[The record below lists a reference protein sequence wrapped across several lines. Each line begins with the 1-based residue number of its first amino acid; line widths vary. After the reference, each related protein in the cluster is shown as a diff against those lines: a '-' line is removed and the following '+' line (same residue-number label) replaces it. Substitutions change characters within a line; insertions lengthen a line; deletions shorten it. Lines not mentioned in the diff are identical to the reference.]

1 MISMFERLY
10 MHLGMQFAR
19 FQFRSEIEPP
29 VPMTSFLQNA
39 KYILIT
45 LPVGY
50 EEANAASDALQRL
63 HDKLAHAHLTL
74 IHTGTR
80 ATSLTGSL
88 RCDVVRL
95 DPEDINRFSLP
106 RRSLLKRIGTH
117 PYDVA
122 IDLNLDFVLHTA
134 YICRA
139 TSAGVRV
146 GFVRD
151 ATETFFNVQIRTGA
165 HRNPK
170 AAYDKLASTLAMF

>member
-1 MISMFERLY
+1 MFERLY
-10 MHLGMQFAR
+10 TYCGMQFAR

-29 VPMTSFLQNA
+29 RTMTSFLRNA

-45 LPVGY
+45 LPIGY
-50 EEANAASDALQRL
+50 EEANAASDALQTLRDRL
-63 HDKLAHAHLTL
+63 EHAHLTL
-74 IHTGTR
+74 VHTGTR
-80 ATSLTGSL
+80 ATSLTGSI

-95 DPEDINRFSLP
+95 DPLDINRFSLP
-106 RRSLLKRIGTH
+106 SRSLLKRIGTH

-151 ATETFFNVQIRTGA
+151 TSETFFNVQIRTVK
-165 HRNPK
+165 RTTPK
-170 AAYDKLASTLAMF
+170 ATYDKLAATLAMF

>member
-1 MISMFERLY
+1 MFEPLLARI
-10 MHLGMQFAR
+10 GMQFAR
-19 FQFRSEIEPP
+19 FQFRSEIDPP
-29 VPMTSFLQNA
+29 RPMTSFLRNA

-50 EEANAASDALQRL
+50 EDANAASDALQ
-63 HDKLAHAHLTL
+63 KLRDQLQHAHLTL

-80 ATSLTGSL
+80 ATSLTGSI

-95 DPEDINRFSLP
+95 DPEDINKFSLP
-106 RRSLLKRIGTH
+106 RRALLKRIGTH

-151 ATETFFNVQIRTGA
+151 PSEIFFNVQFRTGKRTA
-165 HRNPK
+165 PK
-170 AAYDKLASTLAMF
+170 TMYDKLATTLAMF

>member
-1 MISMFERLY
+1 MLSHLY
-10 MHLGMQFAR
+10 SYFGMRFAR
-19 FQFRSEIEPP
+19 FQFRSEIDPP
-29 VPMTSFLQNA
+29 RSMTSFLRNA

-50 EEANAASDALQRL
+50 EEANAASDALQKIR
-63 HDKLAHAHLTL
+63 DQMGNAHLTL

-80 ATSLTGSL
+80 ATSLAGST

-139 TSAGVRV
+139 TSADVRV

-151 ATETFFNVQIRTGA
+151 ASETFFNVQIRAAKRAT
-165 HRNPK
+165 PK
-170 AAYDKLASTLAMF
+170 ATYDKLADTLAMF